1 MRFSTCAIA
10 AFIAFASLFSVA
22 AADGANVVVP
32 KIRVLCVNL
41 ESYAGAPLKYADS
54 DLRSLQDALVGC
66 ELKIIREETYLNP
79 QNFKEA
85 FQKDVS
91 DWCASLRSDETGVL
105 YLAGHGVKDPK
116 TDKFYIPM
124 LNFLNTPEERQ
135 FQDAAV
141 PYSWI
146 RDQLEAADCKHRVV
160 FVDACYSGATSRAFG
175 DKTDSP
181 VREFISP
188 VSRDGGASSRITV
201 FASSSAEQESW
212 LWDAQK
218 SSLFTYWLAKGLAGY
233 ADKDNNFSTTLDEL
247 NDYVV
252 QRVESVSN
260 SPSEKM
266 KPQTPIMHNAS
277 ANASLSFVRPARKTN
292 KAADYCAEFI
302 DRALRKLK
310 TDLQLESV
318 RVAFPETFLT
328 GEKGSQTDAI
338 SYGVFPQFFAQKL
351 QEALTEDADDAIYD
365 FVDLKKKNFE
375 NLVDEEE
382 LENLVDEEELDAA
395 VLGRLSRDPNANGVL
410 KIQITLITFKKDQT
424 RASVR
429 TSTKKYLEKIWLTDS
444 DRARLGDAF
453 ALSTPAETSET
464 SEQEFVVGPLGAVAA
479 PEFREAQQIAEQIA
493 KHRNPIDDPNSPFK
507 IQIYVENPN
516 TKKYE
521 PRQGKTVD
529 GKHYVPLD
537 VGEVYAVRVKNEYP
551 DAAESYLRLFIDG
564 IPVLAYDSQT
574 SRTMIPAPADVTAT
588 PNNAQTL
595 FAPLKR
601 LDVDQATPWVLGRYQ
616 AQIDGYT
623 LKTRNQKTAT
633 QGKFTVEKYLDD
645 SFAQKQNADESQ
657 LGLITAVFS
666 VPKRVLT
673 LSDYEPKFIEK
684 EGVQCEI
691 AAHVV
696 PESPSY
702 SYRWERR
709 KPDDAEWTSV
719 PEQTGATYR
728 LRSEDVGYYLRVVV
742 QGQDAKLGEFSEE
755 TKMPVASKRGGA
767 GGSIVTTKPGELT
780 EVDLEEAI
788 PLENQT
794 HTTFQ
799 IYYTPS
805 EDFKKIIEKK

>member
-105 YLAGHGVKDPK
+105 YLAGHGVKDRK

-181 VREFISP
+181 VREFIPP

-233 ADKDNNFSTTLDEL
+233 ADENDDFRLTLDEL
-247 NDYVV
+247 NAYVV

-302 DRALRKLK
+302 DRALRKFK
-310 TDLQLESV
+310 SERKLENV
-318 RVAFPETFLT
+318 RVAFPTSFFT

-338 SYGVFPQFFAQKL
+338 SYGVFPQYFTQKL
-351 QEALTEDADDAIYD
+351 ENILVDDADEAIYD
-365 FVDLKKKNFE
+365 FVDLSDDLGALTKEDLQNYVE
-375 NLVDEEE
+375 D
-382 LENLVDEEELDAA
+382 EELDAA
-395 VLGRLSRDPNANGVL
+395 VLGRLYYDPETAGVL
-410 KIQITLITFKKDQT
+410 KIQITLMTFKKDQ
-424 RASVR
+424 ANGAPK
-429 TSTKKYLEKIWLTDS
+429 TSRYRYSERIWLTPD
-444 DRARLGDAF
+444 DCKRLGVA
-453 ALSTPAETSET
+453 STSSTSEAPAPP
-464 SEQEFVVGPLGAVAA
+464 EKEFVDGPVGAVAA
-479 PEFREAQQIAEQIA
+479 PEFREAEKIAEQVA
-493 KHRNPIDDPNSPFK
+493 KAQNPIDDLKSPFK
-507 IQIYVENPN
+507 IQIYVQNPVS
-516 TKKYE
+516 KIYE

-537 VGEVYAVRVKNEYP
+537 KGERFAVRLVNNYP
-551 DAAESYLRLFIDG
+551 DADASYLRLFVDG
-564 IPVLAYDSQT
+564 MNTLAYSSASARGMVPVSADSFGEK
-574 SRTMIPAPADVTAT
+574 SNDDASE
-588 PNNAQTL
+588 
-595 FAPLKR
+595 FAPLVD
-601 LDVDQATPWVLGRYQ
+601 DVENATAWYLPKGKT
-616 AQIDGYT
+616 AQITGFT
-623 LKTRNQKTAT
+623 LKTR
-633 QGKFTVEKYLDD
+633 GVEETKIAPFLVEAYSPN
-645 SFAQKQNADESQ
+645 SFAALRGVDGSRV
-657 LGLITAVFS
+657 GLITAIFS
-666 VPKRVLT
+666 TPKRT
-673 LSDYEPKFIEK
+673 LSLSDLEPKLVFK
-684 EGVQCEI
+684 DDKPQGEI
-691 AAHVV
+691 AAQIV
-696 PESPSY
+696 PPSETY
-702 SYRWERR
+702 VYRWERR
-709 KPDDAEWTSV
+709 KAGETEWKPVPGRVDKIYPLGDD
-719 PEQTGATYR
+719 
-728 LRSEDVGYYLRVVV
+728 DVDCFLRVVV
-742 QGQDAKLGEFSEE
+742 RGQDAKLGEVSAE
-755 TKMPVASKRGGA
+755 TAAAV
-767 GGSIVTTKPGELT
+767 ELT
-780 EVDLEEAI
+780 RGVGDSYSVAPDFTQKIVVNLAEAERLEDQE
-788 PLENQT
+788 

-799 IYYTPS
+799 IYHVSP
-805 EDFKKIIEKK
+805 EVFNNL